1 MKMTLNEVLENHKS
15 LLKVSGKILPAR
27 FSYAVSKNLKKLET
41 EVKLIQEEQSKL
53 AREYC
58 EKDEEGK
65 AKVNDKGYLIFGD
78 DGREFMTE
86 YNEYLKTEIEVEVH
100 KIPFA
105 EIERTEGDRY
115 DILSPAELAGIGF
128 MIEEEV

>member
-1 MKMTLNEVLENHKS
+1 MKMTLNEVLENHRS
-15 LLKVSGKILPAR
+15 LLEVSEKKLPVR
-27 FSYAVSKNLKKLET
+27 FSYAVSKNLKKLGS

-65 AKVNDKGYLIFGD
+65 AKQNDKGNLIFGD
-78 DGREFMTE
+78 NTEKFIVE
-86 YNEYLKTEIEVEVH
+86 YNEYLETETEVEVH
-100 KIPFA
+100 KILFA
-105 EIERTEGDRY
+105 EIERTEEDRY

-128 MIEEEV
+128 MIEED

>member
-15 LLKVSGKILPAR
+15 LLEVSGKILPVR

-65 AKVNDKGYLIFGD
+65 PKVNDKGFLVFGD
-78 DGREFMTE
+78 NAEKFMTE
-86 YNEYLKTEIEVEVH
+86 YNEYLNTEIEVDVH

-115 DILSPAELAGIGF
+115 DILPPAELMGIEF
-128 MIEEEV
+128 MIGEE